1 MVRLLNILTRSSPLE
16 RAIKMLVCAGLLWL
30 SACSDLTFGGGDV
43 GQLYRMTKAMWSGE
57 NQNITLTQAA
67 AVPYASMGIKLA
79 DGPQAM
85 IVLVGG
91 SAGERIWTSAAHI
104 TLATRNGRIV
114 RTAGLA
120 QNLSGY
126 QTVRSI
132 INADGTRTV
141 VWLADFADMGVYSAP
156 ILCRDRDAGE
166 EAITILGKPIHTQ
179 RINETCASQQNN
191 LDWSF
196 HNTYWKDPV
205 TGLTWRAIQHV
216 HPKFGPIE
224 TEILRPPA

>member
-1 MVRLLNILTRSSPLE
+1 MVKLLNILTRSSPLE
-16 RAIKMLVCAGLLWL
+16 RAVRMLVCAGLLGL
-30 SACSDLTFGGGDV
+30 SACSDLTVGGGDV
-43 GQLYRMTKAMWSGE
+43 GQLYQMMKTMWSGE
-57 NQNITLTQAA
+57 NQDITLTQAA
-67 AVPYASMGIKLA
+67 SVPYASMGIRLA
-79 DGPQAM
+79 DGPQTM

-91 SAGERIWTSAAHI
+91 SEGERIWTSAAHI
-104 TLATRNGRIV
+104 TLATRNGRII
-114 RTAGLA
+114 RTAGLE
-120 QNLSGY
+120 QNLSGS
-126 QTVRSI
+126 QIVRSSTGS
-132 INADGTRTV
+132 DGTRTF
-141 VWLADFADMGVYSAP
+141 VWLADFADIGVYSAP
-156 ILCRDRDAGE
+156 IFCRDRNAGE
-166 EAITILGKPIHTQ
+166 ETITILGKPIHTR